1 MLRPDRRS
9 KPACGRPLNTSR
21 DQKSNMKLLLSIL
34 AFTFAVLV
42 PISAAAQPATGRQPA
57 TPAQRPPAAST
68 AAPAQRPPAAS
79 TAAAS
84 TGAIADGKIAII
96 DTEAFAD
103 PKTGI
108 TKLVAAF
115 EVVNREF
122 KAIRDELQRLRA
134 QYEQLGK
141 DINATERVEDQKARN
156 AKIEQA
162 EALKKDIERKT
173 QDAQSNYQK
182 RLREATE
189 PVYKDISPALQ
200 AFARQRGVTVIFD
213 VSKLAEVM
221 FVVNEA
227 VDLTPSFIA
236 DYNQRNPMT
245 AAPAKP

>member
-1 MLRPDRRS
+1 MLRPDRGS
-9 KPACGRPLNTSR
+9 KPASGRPLNTSR
-21 DQKSNMKLLLSIL
+21 DQKRNMKLILSIL
-34 AFTFAVLV
+34 AATFAVLV

-68 AAPAQRPPAAS
+68 AAPQ
-79 TAAAS
+79 T
-84 TGAIADGKIAII
+84 TGVIADGKIAII

-108 TKLVAAF
+108 TKLVRAF
-115 EVVNREF
+115 EVVNSEF
-122 KAIRDELQRLRA
+122 KRRSEELQKLRA

-141 DINATERVEDQKARN
+141 DIEATANRGRSQARN

-173 QDAQSNYQK
+173 QDAQSAYQK

-189 PVYKDISPALQ
+189 PIYKDISPALQ
-200 AFARQRGVTVIFD
+200 AFARQRGVNVIFD

-221 FVVNEA
+221 FVVNDT
-227 VDLTPSFIA
+227 VDLTRAFIA